1 MVCATPAKPPCGFH
15 IRVNPKNGR
24 GWATSQPHS
33 TCWEPPT
40 GLPCIKYSRCVNY
53 AQLLLPD
60 FSLIFLGY
68 LICRYTALNRSVW
81 QPVES
86 LVYYLLFPVLLFQSI
101 VKSPMDIG
109 AASGLIGAG
118 MLSGVIG
125 IALAY
130 SLPHWPWVGKHIDV
144 RDHAASAQV
153 AFRFNSFIGLAI
165 AERLAGTQGLLMIAV
180 LIGVCVPLFNVAAVW
195 PMARHGQHS
204 FARELLRNP
213 LIIATASGLAANL
226 LGFQIP
232 EWAVPTVSR
241 ISSASL
247 ALGLMAAGAGLQF
260 GLLTRGKTLSVSVLA
275 IRHLVQPLVAFGMA
289 RMFGLD
295 AVQTTVLLA
304 FAALPTA
311 STCYVLAARMGYN
324 GPYVAG
330 LVTLSTLLGIVS
342 LPFALGVLR

>member
-1 MVCATPAKPPCGFH
+1 M
-15 IRVNPKNGR
+15 
-24 GWATSQPHS
+24 
-33 TCWEPPT
+33 
-40 GLPCIKYSRCVNY
+40 NY

-60 FSLIFLGY
+60 FSLILCGY

-81 QPVES
+81 QPAES

-101 VKSPMDIG
+101 VKSPVDIS

-130 SLPHWPWVGKHIDV
+130 SLPYWPWLGKRIDA

-195 PMARHGQHS
+195 PMARQGQHS
-204 FARELLRNP
+204 FARELVRNP
-213 LIIATASGLAANL
+213 LIIATGSGLAANL

-241 ISSASL
+241 ISAASL

-260 GLLTRGKTLSVSVLA
+260 GLLTRGKALSVAVLS
-275 IRHLVQPLVAFGMA
+275 IRHLVQPLLAFALA
-289 RMFGLD
+289 RLFGLD
-295 AVQTTVLLA
+295 PVQTTVLLA
-304 FAALPTA
+304 FSALPTA

-330 LVTLSTLLGIVS
+330 LVTLSTLLGVVS
-342 LPFALGVLR
+342 LPFALGFLR

>member
-1 MVCATPAKPPCGFH
+1 M
-15 IRVNPKNGR
+15 
-24 GWATSQPHS
+24 
-33 TCWEPPT
+33 
-40 GLPCIKYSRCVNY
+40 NY

-60 FSLIFLGY
+60 FSLILCGY

-101 VKSPMDIG
+101 VKSPVDIS

-130 SLPHWPWVGKHIDV
+130 GLPHWPWLGKRIDA

-195 PMARHGQHS
+195 PMARQGQHS
-204 FARELLRNP
+204 FARELVRNP
-213 LIIATASGLAANL
+213 LIIATGSGLAANL

-241 ISSASL
+241 ISAASL

-260 GLLTRGKTLSVSVLA
+260 GLLTRGKALSVAVLS
-275 IRHLVQPLVAFGMA
+275 IRHLVQPLLAFALA
-289 RMFGLD
+289 RLFGLD
-295 AVQTTVLLA
+295 PVQTTVLLA
-304 FAALPTA
+304 FSALPTA

-330 LVTLSTLLGIVS
+330 LVTLSTLLGVVS
-342 LPFALGVLR
+342 LPFALGFLR